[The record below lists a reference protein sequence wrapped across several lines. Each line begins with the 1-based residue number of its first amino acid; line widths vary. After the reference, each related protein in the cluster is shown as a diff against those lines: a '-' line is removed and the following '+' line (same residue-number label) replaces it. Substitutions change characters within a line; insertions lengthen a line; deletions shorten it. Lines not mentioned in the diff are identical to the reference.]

1 MSELSTA
8 EWLVIAGGI
17 SAIAWVNWY
26 FFFAGRSVA
35 SATSAVTAAVAA
47 TGVPGELRG
56 QAAGSDGAGTDSG
69 GPAAGLAQV
78 TIVVDGG
85 YKPALIRVKAG
96 EPVQLHFDRRD
107 TSGCS
112 EEVVLPDFGIKR
124 YLPTGQTTTIEITPP
139 SAGRYEFMCGM
150 SMLRGAIIAD
160 A

>member
-1 MSELSTA
+1 MDISTA
-8 EWLVIAGGI
+8 EWLVIAGGLT
-17 SAIAWVNWY
+17 AIAWVNWY
-26 FFFAGRSVA
+26 FFWAGRSVA
-35 SATSAVTAAVAA
+35 AAAAPAAALVAPGTHTDAEPRGVTA
-47 TGVPGELRG
+47 EI
-56 QAAGSDGAGTDSG
+56 
-69 GPAAGLAQV
+69 

-96 EPVQLHFDRRD
+96 QPVQLHFDRRD

-124 YLPTGQTTTIEITPP
+124 FLPTGKTTTIEITPP

-150 SMLRGAIIAD
+150 SMLRGAIIAE

>member
-1 MSELSTA
+1 M
-8 EWLVIAGGI
+8 AGGI
-17 SAIAWVNWY
+17 TAIAWVNWY
-26 FFFAGRSVA
+26 FFVAGRSVA
-35 SATSAVTAAVAA
+35 AATSAVAAGEPATRPAAVDSAGDPGAAPTAAI
-47 TGVPGELRG
+47 
-56 QAAGSDGAGTDSG
+56 
-69 GPAAGLAQV
+69 AQV

-107 TSGCS
+107 RSGCS